1 MFKNLRLYRV
11 HSAWPEDE
19 AALHELLTSAA
30 FKPCP
35 AFSEKS
41 VGFEPPVG
49 DPQETLC
56 RRVGG
61 AELLQLRWQSR
72 VLPNAAVK
80 EALADRVADF
90 ERRTTRAPTRV
101 EKRELKEDVYSELLP
116 RALLKSDRIQA
127 FYLIDEQILA
137 IASPAEKVA
146 LEFLD
151 KLRDALG
158 SLLATPL
165 EYRKSVQ
172 AMLKEIF
179 LGGDVGE
186 FALGRECRMKDPSE
200 TSSSVS
206 WLDIDIH
213 DASVQKHVQQGLVL
227 DRLGVSWNARVRFV
241 LSDDL
246 VLRKVRYEGLQ
257 ELDELEDEDPLMRQ
271 DAEFVLTTG
280 LIHGLLSAMKK
291 ELGGYPRT

>member
-1 MFKNLRLYRV
+1 M
-11 HSAWPEDE
+11 
-19 AALHELLTSAA
+19 
-30 FKPCP
+30 
-35 AFSEKS
+35 
-41 VGFEPPVG
+41 GFEPPAA
-49 DPQETLC
+49 DPAETLC

-61 AELLQLRWQSR
+61 AELIQLRWQSR

-80 EALADRVADF
+80 EALAERIADF

-137 IASPAEKVA
+137 IATPSEKVA

-151 KLRDALG
+151 TLREALG

-165 EYRKSVQ
+165 EYSKSVQ

-179 LGGDVGE
+179 LGGEVGA
-186 FALGRECRMKDPSE
+186 FAMGRECRMKDPSE
-200 TSSSVS
+200 TTSSVS

-213 DASVQKHVQQGLVL
+213 DASVRKHVQEGLVL
-227 DRLGVSWNARVRFV
+227 DRLGLSWNAQVRFV
-241 LSDDL
+241 LADDL
-246 VLRKVRYEGLQ
+246 VLRKVRFEGLQ
-257 ELDELEDEDPLMRQ
+257 ELDELEEEDPLMRQ

-280 LIHGLLSAMKK
+280 LIRSLLASLKK